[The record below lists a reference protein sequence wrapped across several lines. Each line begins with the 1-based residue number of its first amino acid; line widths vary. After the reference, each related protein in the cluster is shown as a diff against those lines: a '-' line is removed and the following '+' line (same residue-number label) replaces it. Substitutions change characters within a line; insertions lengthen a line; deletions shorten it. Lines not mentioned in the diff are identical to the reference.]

1 MIIRNARIFRQEG
14 CFRDGEIRIEGRFF
28 EEVKLTAA
36 RETGPAA
43 QTADDGGEPVIDA
56 HGLYAIPG
64 LVDIHLH
71 GCMGHDI
78 CEGTREAVRTMCE
91 GELAHGVTAVVPTTM
106 TYDEETLSKVM
117 EAVREYRLSQ
127 DEAAASDPPGAYLYG
142 VRMEG
147 PFISPKKM
155 GAQNPAFIRDPD
167 IDMFRRLQE
176 RAGGAIRICDMAP
189 EQPGGMEFIREL
201 KDEVRIS
208 IAHTTADYETAKAAF
223 GAGACHVT
231 HLFNAMPPLSHRA
244 PGVIGAAADAENA
257 AVELICDGVHIHPS
271 VIRAAFRLFGDERI
285 CLISDSM
292 MAAGLPDGEYS
303 LGGQKVFVHG
313 KNAVLEDGTLAGSV
327 SFLSDCLRMAVA
339 GMGIAPESAVKCAT
353 VNPARAAGIF
363 EQCGSIDEGK
373 SADLLLVDENMNI
386 QTVISAGRVL

>member
-1 MIIRNARIFRQEG
+1 MIIRNARIFRKEG
-14 CFRDGEIRIEGRFF
+14 CFRDGEIRIGTQVF
-28 EEVKLTAA
+28 EEVKLSGPE
-36 RETGPAA
+36 ETGHAPEAA
-43 QTADDGGEPVIDA
+43 GDSQETVIDA

-64 LVDIHLH
+64 LVDIHFH
-71 GCMGHDI
+71 GCMGHDL
-78 CEGTREAVRTMCE
+78 CEGSPEALNTLAE
-91 GELAHGVTAVVPTTM
+91 GELSRGVTAIVPATM

-117 EAVREYRLSQ
+117 EAVSGYRRLQ
-127 DEAAASDPPGAYLYG
+127 EEDPASGRMGAYLYG
-142 VRMEG
+142 VRTEG

-155 GAQNPAFIRDPD
+155 GAQNPAYIRDPD
-167 IDMFRRLQE
+167 IAMFRRLQE
-176 RAGGAIRICDMAP
+176 KAHGAILICDMAP

-208 IAHTTADYETAKAAF
+208 IAHTTADYETAKEAF
-223 GAGACHVT
+223 ETGASHVT

-244 PGVIGAAADAENA
+244 PGVIGAAADAEKA

-271 VIRAAFRLFGDERI
+271 VIRAAFRIFGDDRI

-327 SFLSDCLRMAVA
+327 SFLSDCLKTAVCE
-339 GMGIAPESAVKCAT
+339 MGIAPESAVKCAS

-363 EQCGSIDEGK
+363 DRCGSIDEGK
-373 SADLLLVDENMNI
+373 SADLLLVDEKMTI
-386 QTVISAGRVL
+386 QTVICRGRML